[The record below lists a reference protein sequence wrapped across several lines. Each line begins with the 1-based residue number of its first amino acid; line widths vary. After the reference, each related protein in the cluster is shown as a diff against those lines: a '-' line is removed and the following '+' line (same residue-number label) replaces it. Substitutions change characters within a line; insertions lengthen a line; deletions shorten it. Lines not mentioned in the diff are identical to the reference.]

1 MCSTTNLCGE
11 YRKQD
16 IKDMQVV
23 NKSQKLFYNMQ
34 LYKTNKTIQDNFPS
48 AKKV

>member
-1 MCSTTNLCGE
+1 MVNIE
-11 YRKQD
+11 KED

-23 NKSQKLFYNMQ
+23 NKCQKLFYNIQ
-34 LYKTNKTIQDNFPS
+34 LYETNQTIQDNFPS